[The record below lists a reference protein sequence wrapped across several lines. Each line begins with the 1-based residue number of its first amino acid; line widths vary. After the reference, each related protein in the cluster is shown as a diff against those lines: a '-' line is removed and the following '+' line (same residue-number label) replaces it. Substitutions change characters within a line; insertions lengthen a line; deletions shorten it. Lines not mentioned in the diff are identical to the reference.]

1 MIHSSTQIA
10 EKNLKLLMPSTN
22 KALALALK
30 SASPAQLQTLTQVK
44 DLSTL
49 LSSIL
54 KQNSTT
60 NEEQN
65 NILLSLLKNNPT
77 LKSLANAT
85 PDIKALLQLLKQNKQ
100 APQLQKTLQNMLTDV
115 KDINPK
121 ELHSKLK
128 MTGILLENQLKKNS
142 NPKELLSND
151 LKALLSKTHDE
162 LSNRSNS
169 AKSQEILKHI
179 DKLNLIIDYSQLVS
193 HLSNAASF
201 YLPYSWDVLK
211 EGEINIKQMKNKTS
225 LCDIHLELQEY
236 GAIDLRLALFEKN
249 QLTMNITTESQT
261 LKTLIL
267 DNMHILK
274 KQLSNAAIIP
284 KEIRFVEGKKTMY
297 DAMVYDNLAMGFE
310 VKA

>member
-1 MIHSSTQIA
+1 
-10 EKNLKLLMPSTN
+10 
-22 KALALALK
+22 
-30 SASPAQLQTLTQVK
+30 
-44 DLSTL
+44 
-49 LSSIL
+49 
-54 KQNSTT
+54 
-60 NEEQN
+60 
-65 NILLSLLKNNPT
+65 
-77 LKSLANAT
+77 
-85 PDIKALLQLLKQNKQ
+85 
-100 APQLQKTLQNMLTDV
+100 MLTDV

-162 LSNRSNS
+162 LSNRLNS

-201 YLPYSWDVLK
+201 YLPYSWDILK

>member
-128 MTGILLENQLKKNS
+128 MTGILLENQLKKND
-142 NPKELLSND
+142 NPKELLLND

-162 LSNRSNS
+162 LSNRLNS

>member
-100 APQLQKTLQNMLTDV
+100 APQLQRTLQNMLTDV

>member
-128 MTGILLENQLKKNS
+128 MTGILLENQLKKND
-142 NPKELLSND
+142 NPKELLLND

>member
-128 MTGILLENQLKKNS
+128 MTGILLENQLKKND

>member
-10 EKNLKLLMPSTN
+10 EKNLKLLMPNTN

-128 MTGILLENQLKKNS
+128 MTGILLENQLKKND

-162 LSNRSNS
+162 LSNRLNS

>member
-128 MTGILLENQLKKNS
+128 MTGILLENQLKKNG

-162 LSNRSNS
+162 LSNRLNS